1 MAFMNQNRDNVHHL
15 LRYRT
20 VHPDLGNILTPT
32 LFTYRFSENEAQSQA
47 DNVAMIDNVF
57 RQAVSNSRSNSCW
70 HTTSRSY
77 ISKSSCSYLS

>member
-47 DNVAMIDNVF
+47 DDTAMI
-57 RQAVSNSRSNSCW
+57 VSIFHEAASKNRL
-70 HTTSRSY
+70 Y
-77 ISKSSCSYLS
+77 IILTLARRNQELYF